1 MFDLFGGSDGASSEA
16 SLGSNAAVEAEPR
29 IAAASSRAALRVKV
43 VSTGFYAP
51 PRVET
56 AAELAPRIGT
66 SEEWI
71 VERTAVRE
79 RRISDEPIEVMAA
92 HAARAALRSGDAPDL
107 IVNASVSTRQLI
119 PDTSVYIQQELGL
132 EGIPSFSIHASCLS
146 FLVALQ
152 NAAALVAAG
161 AFRRVLVVSAERG
174 SLGRDMA
181 EPESAALLGD
191 GAAAVVLEATPKG
204 EASELAGFRM
214 NTWPRGAALTEVRG
228 FGQACAP
235 GDAATRP
242 EDQLF
247 SMDGPGVYKMALRRV
262 PALVR
267 GLLADQ
273 GLGVDD
279 IDWVVPHQASGP
291 GLAMLPRLGFPVE
304 RTVNIVG
311 QFGNCVAA
319 SIPMALAHLAGS
331 GRLRRGQNVLLVGTG
346 AGFSVAGAILR
357 W

>member
-1 MFDLFGGSDGASSEA
+1 MFDLFRGSDGSGSESSW
-16 SLGSNAAVEAEPR
+16 GSIAAAEPKP
-29 IAAASSRAALRVKV
+29 AMATASSRALKVKIA
-43 VSTGFYAP
+43 STGFYAP

-56 AAELAPRIGT
+56 AAELAPRIGC

-71 VERTAVRE
+71 IQRTGVRE
-79 RRISDEPIEVMAA
+79 RRISEEPVEVMAA
-92 HAARAALRSGDAPDL
+92 RAARAALQSGEAPDL
-107 IVNASVSTRQLI
+107 IVNASVSSRQLL
-119 PDTSVYIQQELGL
+119 PDTSVYIQNELGL

-146 FLVALQ
+146 FLLALQ

-174 SLGRDMA
+174 SFGRNMA

-191 GAAAVVLEATPKG
+191 GAAAAVLEPTPKG

-214 NTWPRGAALTEVRG
+214 STWPKGAALTEVRG
-228 FGQACAP
+228 GGQMRSPDDP
-235 GDAATRP
+235 GTRP
-242 EDQLF
+242 EDNLF
-247 SMDGPGVYKMALRRV
+247 AMDGPKVYKMALRRT
-262 PALVR
+262 PTLVR
-267 GLLADQ
+267 ELLAEQ

-291 GLAMLPRLGFPVE
+291 GLAMLPRLGFPAE

-311 QFGNCVAA
+311 QYGNCVAA
-319 SIPMALAHLAGS
+319 SIPMALAHLAAS
-331 GRLRRGQNVLLVGTG
+331 GRLRRGQRVLLAGTG
-346 AGFSVAGAILR
+346 AGFSVAGAVLR